1 MVREV
6 SPDLHLITPELHQ
19 VSPDS
24 FFSTKWENAKCSSIF
39 LSSKSFARIGNFARR
54 LFSLRIAK
62 RHILEFRLKKKDF
75 GGRRYTSMHCA
86 VWSRSCPFKDWVSSD
101 KSMTAT
107 HLADTSNIWHI
118 VGPDE
123 VLLMARHSP
132 STTPLTLNELMNQ
145 RLIRGSSGRNAFLSH
160 SFRGGTFVSGG
171 RVSWE
176 SSGWFLHGHSAQF
189 VKNVKGSCKLNHG
202 AL

>member
-1 MVREV
+1 MPCSNEADLFRKQYSTYSTSIQDASNHLVRN
-6 SPDLHLITPELHQ
+6 Q
-19 VSPDS
+19 
-24 FFSTKWENAKCSSIF
+24 
-39 LSSKSFARIGNFARR
+39 
-54 LFSLRIAK
+54 
-62 RHILEFRLKKKDF
+62 HIYI
-75 GGRRYTSMHCA
+75 YTSMHCA

-160 SFRGGTFVSGG
+160 SFRGGTRTFVSVG